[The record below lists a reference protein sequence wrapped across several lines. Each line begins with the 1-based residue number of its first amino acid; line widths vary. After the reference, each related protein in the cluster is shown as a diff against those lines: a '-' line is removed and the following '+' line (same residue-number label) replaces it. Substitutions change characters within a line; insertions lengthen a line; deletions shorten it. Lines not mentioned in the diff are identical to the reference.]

1 MENIITELVESKEIH
16 ESDSPYASPTVMV
29 RKKDGS
35 WRLCV
40 DYRELNSQTVKNKF
54 PMPIIEDL
62 LDELHGAKIFSKLDL
77 RSGYHQIRMNEKD
90 MHKTAFRTHMGHYEY
105 QVMPFGL
112 TNAPATFQSLM
123 NQVLRPFLR
132 KFVLVFFDDILIYSQ
147 NQEEH
152 LEHLKLVMQVLEEN
166 NLVIRLKKCAFG
178 LSEVAYLVHIISKKG
193 VATDPRKVDKITGW
207 PIPTDV
213 TELRKFLGMTGYY
226 RRFIKGYGLICRP
239 MHDMLKKQ
247 GFQWGP
253 EQTAAFN
260 ELKNKMVSSAVLAMP
275 DFNKEFVIE
284 ADACGTGIGAVLMQS
299 GRPISFFSKALG
311 PKAAGQSV
319 YEKEAIAIMEAI
331 KKWRHYILEGKLI
344 IRTDQKSLKFM
355 MNQRL
360 VEGIQHKLIL
370 KLMEYDYSIEYKPG
384 WENSVVDALS
394 RMPRQQ
400 EGVEESSQ
408 AITVVVPDW
417 VEDIRRSY
425 DEDLQAHKILS
436 LVGSEADPNGEYKLE
451 SGLLKYKGRIF
462 VGQNTEIRK
471 DLLRA
476 YHASSFG

>member
-90 MHKTAFRTHMGHYEY
+90 VHKTAFRTHMGHYEY

-239 MHDMLKKQ
+239 MHDMLKK
-247 GFQWGP
+247 
-253 EQTAAFN
+253 
-260 ELKNKMVSSAVLAMP
+260 
-275 DFNKEFVIE
+275 
-284 ADACGTGIGAVLMQS
+284 
-299 GRPISFFSKALG
+299 
-311 PKAAGQSV
+311 
-319 YEKEAIAIMEAI
+319 
-331 KKWRHYILEGKLI
+331 
-344 IRTDQKSLKFM
+344 
-355 MNQRL
+355 
-360 VEGIQHKLIL
+360 
-370 KLMEYDYSIEYKPG
+370 
-384 WENSVVDALS
+384 
-394 RMPRQQ
+394 
-400 EGVEESSQ
+400 
-408 AITVVVPDW
+408 
-417 VEDIRRSY
+417 
-425 DEDLQAHKILS
+425 
-436 LVGSEADPNGEYKLE
+436 
-451 SGLLKYKGRIF
+451 
-462 VGQNTEIRK
+462 
-471 DLLRA
+471 
-476 YHASSFG
+476 

>member
-1 MENIITELVESKEIH
+1 
-16 ESDSPYASPTVMV
+16 MV
-29 RKKDGS
+29 LK
-35 WRLCV
+35 
-40 DYRELNSQTVKNKF
+40 YFQNF
-54 PMPIIEDL
+54 
-62 LDELHGAKIFSKLDL
+62 DL

-90 MHKTAFRTHMGHYEY
+90 VHKTAFRTHMGHYEY

-207 PIPTDV
+207 SIPTDV

-247 GFQWGP
+247 GLQWGP

-260 ELKNKMVSSAVLAMP
+260 ELKNKMVSSPVLAMP

-331 KKWRHYILEGKLI
+331 KKWRHYILGGKLI
-344 IRTDQKSLKFM
+344 IRTDQKNLKFM

-360 VEGIQHKLIL
+360 VEGIQHKLML
-370 KLMEYDYSIEYKPG
+370 KLMEYDYSIEYKPDRK
-384 WENSVVDALS
+384 SVV
-394 RMPRQQ
+394 
-400 EGVEESSQ
+400 
-408 AITVVVPDW
+408 
-417 VEDIRRSY
+417 
-425 DEDLQAHKILS
+425 
-436 LVGSEADPNGEYKLE
+436 
-451 SGLLKYKGRIF
+451 
-462 VGQNTEIRK
+462 
-471 DLLRA
+471 
-476 YHASSFG
+476 

>member
-1 MENIITELVESKEIH
+1 
-16 ESDSPYASPTVMV
+16 MV
-29 RKKDGS
+29 LK
-35 WRLCV
+35 
-40 DYRELNSQTVKNKF
+40 YFQNF
-54 PMPIIEDL
+54 
-62 LDELHGAKIFSKLDL
+62 DL

-90 MHKTAFRTHMGHYEY
+90 VHKTAFRTHMGHYEY

-207 PIPTDV
+207 SIPTDV

-247 GFQWGP
+247 GLQWGP

-260 ELKNKMVSSAVLAMP
+260 ELKNKMVSSPVLAMP

-331 KKWRHYILEGKLI
+331 KKWRHYILGGKLI
-344 IRTDQKSLKFM
+344 IRTDQKNLKFM

-360 VEGIQHKLIL
+360 VEGIQHKLML

-471 DLLRA
+471 DLLRG